1 MIPALRMLINERG
14 VSIRASEAGKE
25 AVSVAV
31 GRRYSTLPSV
41 LTNVPKSDPA
51 VLTSEPGQG
60 LVS

>member
-1 MIPALRMLINERG
+1 MLINERE

-31 GRRYSTLPSV
+31 GRRQPTLPSV

-51 VLTSEPGQG
+51 VLTSEPDQG